1 MLSAWRKLLLSS
13 PTQSC
18 HVRLAVRSA
27 TGPKVQSE
35 MTAELPTA
43 PLSGLSP
50 CVTKCFLGIPNKLLA
65 PLDLTR
71 SHVGLL
77 CPVAMSSDRKQGA
90 EGKASR
96 TPRLAEDLS
105 NTGPGARA
113 PVLRAAGMEGCER
126 TGFRTQ
132 RQVKAE
138 WELPAEG
145 LWLT

>member
-1 MLSAWRKLLLSS
+1 MFFAWKKPLLSS
-13 PTQSC
+13 PTQSF
-18 HVRLAVRSA
+18 HIRLAVRSA
-27 TGPKVQSE
+27 TGPKVQRE
-35 MTAELPTA
+35 MTVELPAA
-43 PLSGLSP
+43 PLPGLSP
-50 CVTKCFLGIPNKLLA
+50 CVMKCLLGGLNELLT
-65 PLDLTR
+65 PRDLTR
-71 SHVGLL
+71 SHVDLL
-77 CPVAMSSDRKQGA
+77 CPVTTSSDRKQGA

-96 TPRLAEDLS
+96 TPRLAEGLS

>member
-1 MLSAWRKLLLSS
+1 MLCAWRKLLLSS
-13 PTQSC
+13 PTQSF
-18 HVRLAVRSA
+18 HVRPAVRSA

-35 MTAELPTA
+35 KTVELPTA

-50 CVTKCFLGIPNKLLA
+50 CVMKCFLGILNELLA

-71 SHVGLL
+71 SHVDLL
-77 CPVAMSSDRKQGA
+77 CPVSPGA

-96 TPRLAEDLS
+96 TPRLAEGLS

-113 PVLRAAGMEGCER
+113 PVLRDAGMEGCER